1 VCYRAKPAGVLFTVP
16 ADLLPCCP
24 AVLLPRLAL
33 TLRRKVVKLPGLQHA
48 VNRVAVFPV
57 GSNPGLGVWHFFSPP
72 AAPSVPID
80 QRSLGSSRRT
90 CPFMN
95 GVSRF
100 ICLLAAVHMAAP
112 LLAQEPQRI
121 VRQLEFRG
129 NQAIPDEV
137 LASAIATTNS
147 SWFARIWLVR
157 WLGLGAKRYFDE
169 QEFRRDVVRVGVLYK
184 RSGYAD
190 PVIDTL
196 VRRTPEDVYITFDIT
211 EGEPIRV
218 TSLAITGLDSLRE
231 RWRQAA
237 IQDLPLQ
244 QGDPF
249 NRYAMQATADT
260 ITRRLRDHGF
270 PSATVFTAFEVD
282 KGARIASVTLE
293 VAPGERAFIGRISVV
308 GARRI
313 DTSLVRRLLV
323 ARPGRRYSQDE
334 LFQSQRNLYE
344 SDLFRFASVN
354 IDSAAFEAGS
364 DSAPLLVQV
373 NEGKFRR
380 IRGGLGY
387 ATNDCFRGSL
397 GWTSRNFLGGG
408 RILDLTS
415 RASKVGV
422 GDPVD
427 WGLSENLCPA
437 LENDTIG
444 SAKVNFYL
452 GASIRRPAFFSPN
465 NAITLSVFG
474 ERRSE
479 YKVYLRQETGV
490 SVAFTRITPR
500 RRNPLSLTYTL
511 SYGRTEATAQSF
523 CSFFNACTPDVIQP
537 LRENR
542 VLATLT
548 ALGTFPRVNSQID
561 PTRGSH
567 ASAEITHSSKY
578 IGSSSLQQFT
588 RFVGGIAWYRPLSR
602 DVVLSWRIRGGL
614 IFSPSVDVATG
625 RGAFIP
631 PEQRFYAG
639 GPNDVRGFE
648 RNELGPVVYVTP
660 QTHADSVRALGLP
673 IDPDSVRVAATG
685 GNSLALANVEIRVP
699 SPVLSSRLRLAA
711 FVDAGG
717 VWQRQGPRPTAVIR
731 VTPGVGLRVA
741 TPLGPARLDFGY
753 NPYKLQAG
761 TLFQFDSAGTL
772 TPVPGEGAYILP
784 RQSKFTIH
792 VAVGQP
798 F

>member
-1 VCYRAKPAGVLFTVP
+1 
-16 ADLLPCCP
+16 
-24 AVLLPRLAL
+24 
-33 TLRRKVVKLPGLQHA
+33 
-48 VNRVAVFPV
+48 
-57 GSNPGLGVWHFFSPP
+57 
-72 AAPSVPID
+72 
-80 QRSLGSSRRT
+80 
-90 CPFMN
+90 MN
-95 GVSRF
+95 GAVRYG
-100 ICLLAAVHMAAP
+100 LLVALHLAGS
-112 LLAQEPQRI
+112 LSAQEPQRV
-121 VRQLEFRG
+121 VRRLEFRG
-129 NQAIPDEV
+129 NRAISDEV
-137 LASAIATTNS
+137 LAAAISTTNS
-147 SWFARIWLVR
+147 SWFARAWPVR
-157 WLGLGAKRYFDE
+157 WLGLGAKRDFDE
-169 QEFRRDVVRVGVLYK
+169 QEFRRDVVRLDVLYK
-184 RSGYAD
+184 RSGYPDA
-190 PVIDTL
+190 VIDTL

-218 TSLAITGLDSLRE
+218 TSLSITGLDSLPQRG
-231 RWRQAA
+231 RQLAV
-237 IQDLPLQ
+237 QDLPLQ

-249 NRYAMQATADT
+249 NRYVMQATADT
-260 ITRRLRDHGF
+260 ITRRLRDHGY
-270 PSATVFTAFEVD
+270 PTATVFTGFEVNKD
-282 KGARIASVTLE
+282 ARTASVTLD
-293 VAPGERAFIGRISVV
+293 VAPGERAVIGRIRVV
-308 GARRI
+308 GAQRV

-354 IDSAAFEAGS
+354 IDSAAFQPGT
-364 DSAPLLVQV
+364 DSVPLLVQV

-415 RASKVGV
+415 RSSKVGV

-427 WGLSENLCPA
+427 WGLAENICPA
-437 LENDTIG
+437 SKDDTIG

-452 GASIRRPAFFSPN
+452 GASLRRPAFLSPN

-490 SVAFTRITPR
+490 SVAFTRTTPR
-500 RRNPLSLTYTL
+500 RRNPLSLTYTV
-511 SYGRTEATAQSF
+511 SYGHTEATAQSF
-523 CSFFNACTPDVIQP
+523 CSFFNACTTDVIEP
-537 LRENR
+537 LRQNR
-542 VLATLT
+542 VLATLS

-561 PTRGSH
+561 PTRGSFGT
-567 ASAEITHSSKY
+567 AELTHSSKY

-588 RFVGGIAWYRPLSR
+588 RFVGGMAWYRPLSR
-602 DVVLSWRIRGGL
+602 DVVLSWRVRGGL
-614 IFSPSVDVATG
+614 IFSPSVDVASGT
-625 RGAFIP
+625 GAFIP
-631 PEQRFYAG
+631 PEHRFYAG

-660 QTHADSVRALGLP
+660 QTHADSVRARGLP

-685 GNSLALANVEIRVP
+685 GNTLALANVEIRVP
-699 SPVLSSRLRLAA
+699 SPIFSSRLRFAA

-717 VWQRQGPRPTAVIR
+717 VWQRQGRNPTTVIR
-731 VTPGVGLRVA
+731 VTPGVGIRVA
-741 TPLGPARLDFGY
+741 TPLGPARLDVAY

-761 TLFQFDSAGTL
+761 TLFQFDRFGNL
-772 TPVPGEGAYILP
+772 TPVPGEGSYILP
-784 RQSKFTIH
+784 RGNKYAIH
-792 VAVGQP
+792 IAVGQP